1 MRLRQSLFLM
11 GPLLFGTLTG
21 CGEGLDTT
29 PTSDVP
35 SIEAPAADQL
45 GTAESAAVSTSGLTT
60 HFRSWLSAN
69 GYSSY
74 DFARTDL
81 TGGSFG
87 GKASASDTVVNV
99 PVIFIHGNSDKA
111 VGTGTAGQSGWNN
124 SIEYF
129 LANGY
134 KSSELYATTWGPAD
148 VLQSANQYHS
158 KTNILRV
165 RKFIEAVKAYT
176 GATKVNVIAH
186 SMGVT
191 LARKAILGGS
201 ANDSLNGGSYDVGA
215 ALTSS
220 VDTFVGIAGANLGL
234 TSCYMTGP
242 STPTCGATN
251 GLYPGYLYLGIVV
264 GRSSFLD
271 NLRSKSGYE
280 GAYRYSI
287 YSTAD
292 EIIGYGGVVYGDYTS
307 RIPSQTGEKVY
318 SAYPYGHYN
327 SKDLTAA
334 VQLNMVKYHSIP

>member
-1 MRLRQSLFLM
+1 MRLRHSLYLM

-21 CGEGLDTT
+21 CGEGLDTA
-29 PTSDVP
+29 PGSDAP
-35 SIEAPAADQL
+35 AIEAPASEQL
-45 GTAESAAVSTSGLTT
+45 GTVESAAVSTAGLTT

-69 GYSSY
+69 GYSA
-74 DFARTDL
+74 DNFARTDL
-81 TGGSFG
+81 VGGSFG
-87 GKASASDTVVNV
+87 GKESSTDTVVNT

-148 VLQSANQYHS
+148 IMQTANQYHS
-158 KTNILRV
+158 KPNIMHV
-165 RKFIEAVKAYT
+165 RRFIEAVKAYT
-176 GATKVNVIAH
+176 GKSKVHVIAH

-215 ALTSS
+215 SLTSS

-234 TSCYMTGP
+234 TSCYLTGP

-251 GLYPGYLYLGIVV
+251 GLYPGYLFGGVV
-264 GRSSFLD
+264 LGRSAFLD

-280 GAYRYSI
+280 GSYRYSI
-287 YSTAD
+287 FSTAD
-292 EIIGYGGVVYGDYTS
+292 EIIGYGGVVYGSYTS
-307 RIPSQTGEKVY
+307 RIPGQTGEKVY
-318 SAYPYGHYN
+318 DAYPYGHYN

-334 VQLNMVKYHSIP
+334 VQLSMVKYHTIP